1 MFCSCEV
8 HFPQVAVGGQFSQV
22 LLNNPRKLWTC
33 GPRETGALG
42 RHFDHDDDDDDHEL
56 QLVEIPGNEDVVR
69 VCSGDTFAVAV
80 VGDGGMF
87 LWGSV
92 RPGFDVKATLDGFN
106 IQYTPKKM
114 EVAGKVVEAGL
125 FFFLIWTQ
133 TPHDFFIRQKLEV
146 STLLL
151 VITVGSFTPG
161 VYHRLED
168 LV

>member
-1 MFCSCEV
+1 MSIRFRPYLLWMFCSCEV

-106 IQYTPKKM
+106 IQYRHQVFHRFRIKIEGVLSISNKRSHL
-114 EVAGKVVEAGL
+114 VN
-125 FFFLIWTQ
+125 
-133 TPHDFFIRQKLEV
+133 LEFV
-146 STLLL
+146 NCLN
-151 VITVGSFTPG
+151 
-161 VYHRLED
+161 
-168 LV
+168 